1 MSQAKYPSPATT
13 PPSTVSKANKILA
26 HTSMTAIETYSLPLN
41 LPDPSLPLFHASLT
55 LLRGSLFLSVGPSR
69 GDGQPYALAVTFY
82 SLQQGARPSA
92 TSLSPAGG
100 AASAYAPVLSAKLA
114 KRYQRQVFLSLDLA
128 GATPQG
134 ETVAGSG
141 DRVLLLLEKALVVA
155 LDKVLR

>member
-1 MSQAKYPSPATT
+1 MEPWWECADLLG
-13 PPSTVSKANKILA
+13 AN
-26 HTSMTAIETYSLPLN
+26 
-41 LPDPSLPLFHASLT
+41 
-55 LLRGSLFLSVGPSR
+55 
-69 GDGQPYALAVTFY
+69 
-82 SLQQGARPSA
+82 
-92 TSLSPAGG
+92 
-100 AASAYAPVLSAKLA
+100 LA